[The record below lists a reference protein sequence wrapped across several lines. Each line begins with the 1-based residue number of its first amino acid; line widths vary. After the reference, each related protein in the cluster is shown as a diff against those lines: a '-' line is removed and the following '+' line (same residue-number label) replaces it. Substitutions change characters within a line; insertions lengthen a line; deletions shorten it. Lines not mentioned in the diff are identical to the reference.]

1 MGPGI
6 RTEIRRTPDK
16 MNNQGQTTA
25 GSQGRRQSLTQR
37 KGLAASAKKQVL
49 PENSGTG
56 APKKLALPHSP
67 PASGERSVKK
77 LRLSKALTIPEGTS
91 VYDACRRMT
100 VRRVDAALLT
110 DHSGL
115 LSGIITDKD
124 VATRVIA
131 EGLKPRETPVSK
143 VMTRNPTYVGA
154 ESSAVEALEKMNQG
168 KFRHLPVV
176 EDGEVTSLLDIT
188 KCLYDAIAKMEKAA
202 EKGSAIAAA
211 VEGIERH
218 FGDAPSTFIETL
230 RERIFR
236 PSLST
241 LIMEST
247 KVATVQPSESVY
259 MAAKKMRDF
268 RVNSVII
275 TSGNKP
281 QGILTSKDL
290 LTRIVAQNLF
300 PESTLVEKVM
310 TPNPECT
317 TANTTIVDALHTMHN
332 GKFLHLPVIDKD
344 GFIVACLDVLQLTHA
359 AMAMVGSTSGS
370 GSDTASTMMQKFWDS
385 TLTLEP
391 QEIDQDSRSDLS
403 PRLSVDGTESV
414 KTGYPSLGLG
424 NTFDFKLCDSK
435 GRIHRFN
442 CGIES
447 LKELASAVV
456 QRIGNDIDQI
466 RPPQILYEDDEGDKV
481 LLSTDSDLVAAV
493 NHARQAGWKGLKL
506 HVDSSILE
514 DKKAV
519 MSTDSVELDNLD
531 LAQRNYWSS
540 AYSAVV
546 AGVALLA
553 GVSIIVYLKRSSK

>member
-1 MGPGI
+1 
-6 RTEIRRTPDK
+6 
-16 MNNQGQTTA
+16 MNNQGQSTA
-25 GSQGRRQSLTQR
+25 GAQGRRQSLTQR
-37 KGLAASAKKQVL
+37 KGSTASVKKQV
-49 PENSGTG
+49 PSENGSNGSLRKPAT
-56 APKKLALPHSP
+56 PLSP
-67 PASGERSVKK
+67 PTSAERTVKR

-91 VYDACRRMT
+91 VYDACRRMAM
-100 VRRVDAALLT
+100 RRVDAALLT
-110 DHSGL
+110 DHGAL

-143 VMTRNPTYVGA
+143 VMTRNPTFVMA
-154 ESSAVEALEKMNQG
+154 ESSAVEALEKMIQG

-176 EDGEVTSLLDIT
+176 ENGEVIALLDIT

-211 VEGIERH
+211 VEGIERQ

-230 RERIFR
+230 REQIFR

-241 LIMEST
+241 IIMENT
-247 KVATVQPSESVY
+247 KVATVSPTESVY
-259 MAAKKMRDF
+259 MAAKKMREF
-268 RVNSVII
+268 RVNSVIV
-275 TSGNKP
+275 TTGNKP

-290 LTRIVAQNLF
+290 LTRIVAHNLY

-310 TPNPECT
+310 TPNPDCT
-317 TANTTIVDALHTMHN
+317 TADTTIVDALHTMHD
-332 GKFLHLPVIDKD
+332 GKFLHLPVVDKD
-344 GFIVACLDVLQLTHA
+344 GFILACLDVLQLTHA
-359 AMAMVGSTSGS
+359 AMAMVGGASGAV
-370 GSDTASTMMQKFWDS
+370 SDTASTMMQKFWDS

-391 QEIDQDSRSDLS
+391 QEIDEDSRSDFS
-403 PRLSVDGTESV
+403 PRQSVDGTESV
-414 KTGYPSLGLG
+414 KTGYRLGPG

-442 CGIES
+442 CGTES
-447 LKELASAVV
+447 LAELASAVV
-456 QRIGNDIDQI
+456 QRIGDDIDQL

-493 NHARQAGWKGLKL
+493 NHARQAGWKGLRV
-506 HVDSSILE
+506 HVNSSIPE
-514 DKKAV
+514 DKKTV
-519 MSTDSVELDNLD
+519 LSRDSVELD
-531 LAQRNYWSS
+531 LAQRHYRSS
-540 AYSAVV
+540 AYKTVI

>member
-6 RTEIRRTPDK
+6 RTQIRRTPDK
-16 MNNQGQTTA
+16 MSNQGQSTA
-25 GSQGRRQSLTQR
+25 GAQGRRQSLTQR
-37 KGLAASAKKQVL
+37 KGSVASVKKQAS
-49 PENSGTG
+49 PENGGTG
-56 APKKLALPHSP
+56 APRKAATPYSP
-67 PASGERSVKK
+67 PASGERSVKR
-77 LRLSKALTIPEGTS
+77 LRLSNALTIPEGTS
-91 VYDACRRMT
+91 VYDACRRMA
-100 VRRVDAALLT
+100 VRRVDAVLLT
-110 DHSGL
+110 DHGAL

-143 VMTRNPTYVGA
+143 VMTRNPTFVTA

-176 EDGEVTSLLDIT
+176 ENGEVIALLDIT
-188 KCLYDAIAKMEKAA
+188 KCLFDAIAKMEKAA

-211 VEGIERH
+211 VEGIERQY
-218 FGDAPSTFIETL
+218 GDNPSSFIETL
-230 RERIFR
+230 REKIFR

-241 LIMEST
+241 IITEST

-275 TSGNKP
+275 TTGNKP

-290 LTRIVAQNLF
+290 LTRVVAQNLF

-310 TPNPECT
+310 TANPECT
-317 TANTTIVDALHTMHN
+317 TAGTTIVDALHIMHD
-332 GKFLHLPVIDKD
+332 GKFLHLPVVDKD

-359 AMAMVGSTSGS
+359 SMGMVGGTSGS

-391 QEIDQDSRSDLS
+391 QEIDEVSRSDLS
-403 PRLSVDGTESV
+403 PRQSVDGTESV
-414 KTGYPSLGLG
+414 KTGYPSLALG

-447 LKELASAVV
+447 LTELASAVV
-456 QRIGNDIDQI
+456 QRIGNDIDQTQ
-466 RPPQILYEDDEGDKV
+466 PPQILYEDDEGDKV

-506 HVDSSILE
+506 HVDSLILE
-514 DKKAV
+514 DKKTV
-519 MSTDSVELDNLD
+519 MSTDSDELH
-531 LAQRNYWSS
+531 LAQRHYWSP
-540 AYSAVV
+540 AYSTVV